1 MDEEREKESTFY
13 SLYCWKKKNWV
24 LIIFF
29 IQVDFLFFSQLNND
43 LGLEMSFLRCFG
55 W

>member
-1 MDEEREKESTFY
+1 MDEEREGEYFLLFT
-13 SLYCWKKKNWV
+13 LLKKKIV

-43 LGLEMSFLRCFG
+43 LRLEMSFLRCFG